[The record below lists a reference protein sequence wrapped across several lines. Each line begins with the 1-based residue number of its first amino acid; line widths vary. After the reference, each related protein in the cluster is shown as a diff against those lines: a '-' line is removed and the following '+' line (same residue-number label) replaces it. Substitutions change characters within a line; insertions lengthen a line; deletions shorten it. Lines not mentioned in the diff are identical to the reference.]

1 MKNLKIILAFMM
13 LATFIVSCD
22 DDGGT
27 SKIDIQEG
35 GVTNIT
41 KNTNFS
47 EIINLNDIRNGDE
60 VQIGFAVDVFY
71 GNVVSADVVG
81 FYKTSD
87 DLFGPVT
94 LVSGITQF
102 PTEVTLGQDDIIA
115 AFEELN
121 SRDDIQLADEL
132 IVSTRLLLADG
143 SEINLINSDGT
154 RNYGSDIH
162 TSAFFNAQV
171 SYPVSCP
178 SDLAGTYNVVSNGA
192 STEPGIPQAVDL
204 AYTVTLTDNGGGNY
218 TISDG
223 VAGVYIFWYSGF
235 GYTFETKG
243 NFTDVCGSLNG
254 SWVESF
260 GCQVDLS
267 GTANDDGT
275 LTIHWEN
282 CFGDSVDAIYTPQ

>member
-41 KNTNFS
+41 KNTSFS

-81 FYKTSD
+81 FYKTSN
-87 DLFGPVT
+87 DLFGPIT
-94 LVSGITQF
+94 LVSGITEF
-102 PTEVTLGQDDIIA
+102 PTEVTLDQDDIIA
-115 AFEELN
+115 AFAELN

-132 IVSTRLLLADG
+132 IVSTRLILADG
-143 SEINLINSDGT
+143 TEINLINNDGT

-162 TSAFFNAQV
+162 TSAFFKAQV

-178 SDLAGTYNVVSNGA
+178 SDLGGVYNVVTNGENTDGQPA
-192 STEPGIPQAVDL
+192 AVNL
-204 AYTVTLTDNGGGNY
+204 PYTVTLTDNGGGNY
-218 TISDG
+218 SISDG
-223 VAGVYIFWYSGF
+223 VAGVYIFWYSIY
-235 GYTFETKG
+235 GYTFETPG

-254 SWVESF
+254 SWVEGF
-260 GCQVDLS
+260 GCQIDLT
-267 GTANDDGT
+267 GTLNDDGT
-275 LTIHWEN
+275 LTIRWDN
-282 CFGDSVDAIYTPQ
+282 CFGDFGDAIYTPQ

>member
-13 LATFIVSCD
+13 LATFIISCD

-47 EIINLNDIRNGDE
+47 EIIDLNDIRNGDE
-60 VQIGFAVDVFY
+60 VQIGFDVDVFY

-81 FYKTSD
+81 FYKTSN

-102 PTEVTLGQDDIIA
+102 PTEVTLDQDDIIA
-115 AFEELN
+115 AFAELN

-143 SEINLINSDGT
+143 SEINLINNDGT

-178 SDLAGTYNVVSNGA
+178 SDLGGVYNVVTNGDNTDGQPA
-192 STEPGIPQAVDL
+192 AVNL
-204 AYTVTLTDNGGGNY
+204 PYTVTLTDNGGGNY
-218 TISDG
+218 SISDG
-223 VAGVYIFWYSGF
+223 VAGVYIFWYSIY
-235 GYTFETKG
+235 GYTFETPG

-254 SWVESF
+254 SWVEGF
-260 GCQVDLS
+260 GCQVDLT
-267 GTANDDGT
+267 GTVNDDGT
-275 LTIHWEN
+275 LTIHWDN
-282 CFGDSVDAIYTPQ
+282 CFGDFGDAVYTPQ